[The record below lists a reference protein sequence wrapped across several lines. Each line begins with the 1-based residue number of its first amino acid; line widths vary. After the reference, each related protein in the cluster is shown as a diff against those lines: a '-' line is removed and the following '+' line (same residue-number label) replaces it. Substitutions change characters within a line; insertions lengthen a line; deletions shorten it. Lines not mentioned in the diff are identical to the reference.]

1 MSFILTG
8 YNGFTTPAGYI
19 GHRYRVDHDLSLLIP
34 ELWARLQPFEKD
46 PAKMISEGELEK
58 LEDFEY
64 EGKKIPASILGYRIT
79 DKFVIGYFG
88 RVFENPNVIFPEDM
102 LKPELQ
108 SMEQFADGVL
118 NIVES
123 QQRVAESYFRDG
135 SIESACPPLK
145 ALLHIMA
152 YGEFEGKGLDSPE
165 IRKMF
170 TYDYLVE
177 SDWYKSRIMLK
188 QQTDIAQMAERIRY
202 IEKILR
208 EDKNLTPDMVEDLS
222 QRLEGAKSVHDY
234 LCSYDYA
241 KFLYGTIGRD
251 NIRRH

>member
-1 MSFILTG
+1 MEEF
-8 YNGFTTPAGYI
+8 
-19 GHRYRVDHDLSLLIP
+19 
-34 ELWARLQPFEKD
+34 
-46 PAKMISEGELEK
+46 
-58 LEDFEY
+58 
-64 EGKKIPASILGYRIT
+64 
-79 DKFVIGYFG
+79 
-88 RVFENPNVIFPEDM
+88 FENPNVIFPEDM

-152 YGEFEGKGLDSPE
+152 YGEFEGRGLDSPE

-241 KFLYGTIGRD
+241 KFLYGTMGRD